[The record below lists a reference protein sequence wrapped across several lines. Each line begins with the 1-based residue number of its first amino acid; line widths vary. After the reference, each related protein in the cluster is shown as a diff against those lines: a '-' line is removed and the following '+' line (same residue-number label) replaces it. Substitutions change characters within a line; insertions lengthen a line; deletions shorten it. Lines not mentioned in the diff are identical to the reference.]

1 MSKDIE
7 MNMIDAILDKPFGFT
22 FKRKQYYIYP
32 TTIGKKMITARLL
45 ETIKSHKKITNIK
58 ELFYIADLYKDVYL
72 RLIAIHTLKTKDE
85 VLDNKIVDRRIRKF
99 RKMNNNDIATLVM
112 FILQEDNP
120 EDYINHIGL
129 NIDRDKKNKIARVKK
144 DNKNRYTFGGK
155 SIYGTLIDMACEKYG
170 WSFDYIVWG
179 ISYINLFMLLE
190 DSISEIYLTDEER
203 KQVKISNDT
212 DIINAD
218 DPKNKEKI
226 LAMFK

>member
-1 MSKDIE
+1 
-7 MNMIDAILDKPFGFT
+7 
-22 FKRKQYYIYP
+22 
-32 TTIGKKMITARLL
+32 MITARLL
-45 ETIKSHKKITNIK
+45 ETIKSHKKIANLK
-58 ELFYIADLYKDVYL
+58 DLFFISDLYKDVYL
-72 RLIAIHTLKTKDE
+72 RLIAIHSLKTKDE
-85 VLDNKIVDRRIRKF
+85 VLDNKIVDKRIRKF

-129 NIDRDKKNKIARVKK
+129 NIDRDKKKKIARVKK
-144 DNKNRYTFGGK
+144 DNNNRYTFGGK

-203 KQVKISNDT
+203 KKVKISNDT

-218 DPKNKEKI
+218 DPKNREKI